1 MQDYDPF
8 SDPFASSSLTDRPV
22 VIGQLGQSLDGRI
35 ATPSGDSKYISGGHA
50 LDHLHRLRAA
60 ADAVLVGV
68 GTVMADDPLL
78 NVRRVPGRHPARVIL
93 DPSGRVN
100 PAARCLKDDGARRL
114 LIRRA
119 GCIAPAP
126 SGVETLDLPAGR
138 DGVLSPTAVLAAL
151 AAAGLRR
158 ILLEGGPRTLAA
170 FIDAG
175 CVDRLHV
182 VVSPV
187 ILGSGRTGLDL
198 RPIASLRAAMRPAT
212 RLTVF
217 PDGDV
222 LFVCDLRQ
230 SGRSDGTDDSPS
242 QGRESPFS

>member
-8 SDPFASSSLTDRPV
+8 SDPFASSYDADRPV

-35 ATPSGDSKYISGGHA
+35 ATPSGDSKYISGSHA
-50 LDHLHRLRAA
+50 LDHLHRLRGA

-78 NVRRVPGRHPARVIL
+78 NVRRVPGRNPARVIL

-100 PAARCLKDDGARRL
+100 PHARCLGADGARRL

-119 GCIAPAP
+119 GCQAAVPA
-126 SGVETLDLPAGR
+126 GLETLDLPADR
-138 DGVLSPTAVLAAL
+138 DGVLAPAAVLEAL
-151 AAAGLRR
+151 AGAGLRR

-170 FIDAG
+170 FIDAA

-212 RLTVF
+212 RRAVF

-222 LFVCDLRQ
+222 LFECDLRR
-230 SGRSDGTDDSPS
+230 SGRADS
-242 QGRESPFS
+242 GIE

>member
-8 SDPFASSSLTDRPV
+8 SDPFASSDRTDRPV

-35 ATPSGDSKYISGGHA
+35 ATPSGDSKYISGSHA

-78 NVRRVPGRHPARVIL
+78 NVRRVPGRNPARVIL

-100 PAARCLKDDGARRL
+100 PNARCLGADGARRL
-114 LIRRA
+114 MIRRKGCAA
-119 GCIAPAP
+119 GVPPGIEAVDIPANK
-126 SGVETLDLPAGR
+126 
-138 DGVLSPTAVLAAL
+138 DGVLAPRDVLAAL
-151 AAAGLRR
+151 AGAGLRR

-170 FIDAG
+170 FIDAE

-222 LFVCDLRQ
+222 LFDCDLRQ
-230 SGRSDGTDDSPS
+230 PGRGAE
-242 QGRESPFS
+242 GEF

>member
-8 SDPFASSSLTDRPV
+8 SDPFASSERDDRPV

-35 ATPSGDSKYISGGHA
+35 ATPSGDSKYISGSHA

-60 ADAVLVGV
+60 SDAVLVGV

-78 NVRRVPGRHPARVIL
+78 NVRRVPGRNPARVIL

-100 PAARCLKDDGARRL
+100 VAAKCLADDGARRI
-114 LIRRA
+114 LIRRSGCAQPVPA
-119 GCIAPAP
+119 GI
-126 SGVETLDLPAGR
+126 ETLDLPTDR
-138 DGVLSPTAVLAAL
+138 DGVLAPAEVLAAL
-151 AAAGLRR
+151 AGAGLRR

-170 FIDAG
+170 FVDAG
-175 CVDRLHV
+175 CIDRLHV

-198 RPIASLRAAMRPAT
+198 RPIASLRAAMRPPT
-212 RLTVF
+212 HLTVF

-222 LFVCDLRQ
+222 LFDCDLRQ
-230 SGRSDGTDDSPS
+230 SGRSKNGS
-242 QGRESPFS
+242 R

>member
-8 SDPFASSSLTDRPV
+8 SDPFASSYATDRPV

-35 ATPSGDSKYISGGHA
+35 ATPSGDSKYISGSHA

-78 NVRRVPGRHPARVIL
+78 NVRRVPGRNPARVIL

-100 PAARCLKDDGARRL
+100 PLARCLGADGARRL
-114 LIRRA
+114 MIRRA
-119 GCIAPAP
+119 GCTAPLPTGA
-126 SGVETLDLPAGR
+126 EALDLPADR
-138 DGVLSPTAVLAAL
+138 DGVLAPADVLEAL
-151 AAAGLRR
+151 AGAGLRR

-212 RLTVF
+212 RLAVF

-222 LFVCDLRQ
+222 LFACDLRR
-230 SGRSDGTDDSPS
+230 SGRSEEVCE
-242 QGRESPFS
+242 QGVHRPA